1 MKVRKILALGLS
13 MVMFASLS
21 IGVSAA
27 TLRDLFDADYYRE
40 QYPDLDAAFGDN
52 EEALYKH
59 YLEYGISEGRIG
71 SLVFDVTKYREKYS
85 DLNDAFGD
93 DWDAYA
99 NHYLTLGV
107 SEEREGGG
115 KFDAVS
121 YAKRY
126 DDIYEAYGLNF
137 DKLYEH
143 YQAFGQYEER
153 EALSETEYQ
162 EQQAILRAE
171 QEDEEEEETIDTSK
185 FEAAAMQLH
194 NLASYYRS
202 YKSAETVG
210 DPDEMECYATLYQE
224 TYEDYVALRDQA
236 VARMNQSEL
245 DAWHDVF
252 ARIVD
257 GSGLSAGYL
266 PASLTRG

>member
-1 MKVRKILALGLS
+1 MKVRKIFALGLS
-13 MVMFASLS
+13 MAMFASLS

-59 YLEYGISEGRIG
+59 YLEYGIKEGREG

-85 DLNDAFGD
+85 DLNAAFGD

-126 DDIYEAYGLNF
+126 DDIYDAFGLDF
-137 DKLYEH
+137 EKLYEH

-171 QEDEEEEETIDTSK
+171 QEEEEETIDTSK

-202 YKSAETVG
+202 YKSAEEACET
-210 DPDEMECYATLYQE
+210 DEMERYATLYEE
-224 TYEDYVALRDQA
+224 TYEAYVALRDQA

-245 DAWHDVF
+245 DAWHDTF
-252 ARIVD
+252 DRIVD
-257 GSGLSAGYL
+257 GSGLSAGNL